1 MGYKLTHESKIL
13 TIFSSKAPYM
23 KFDSAF
29 LKMSQ
34 KDVHDIGDAGVMF
47 PQFMHIV

>member
-1 MGYKLTHESKIL
+1 MGYKLTHENKIL

-34 KDVHDIGDAGVMF
+34 KDIYDIGDAGVIF